1 MIRPS
6 KKRARGVTKYG
17 RGAGGYGTYIN
28 VPTAALA
35 RQAPFRPGIDRRN
48 VGNLQIAQGEKKFLD
63 TAITGHI
70 LASTGGTVDDSML
83 HVAQG
88 TAEQERIGRQIT
100 LHNISI
106 KGHFNLAEN
115 ATESA
120 DMCRFIVFLD
130 TQCSGTPAVT
140 ADILESASVHSFRN
154 LAKARRFT
162 ILQDLHFAINS
173 NNADA
178 ASTYGGK
185 FREHS
190 FYWYSRDGLPVE
202 YNNTTGAIGEIESNN
217 IGTLFLNQDGNVA
230 YAGTCRIRYSDK

>member
-1 MIRPS
+1 MVRPKRRSYS
-6 KKRARGVTKYG
+6 KGASGYG
-17 RGAGGYGTYIN
+17 KGSSGYGTY

-48 VGNLQIAQGEKKFLD
+48 VGNLQVAQGEKKFLD
-63 TAITGHI
+63 TAITGHV
-70 LASTGGTVDDSML
+70 LASTGGTIDDSML

-120 DMCRFIVFLD
+120 DFCRFIVFLD
-130 TQCSGTPAVT
+130 TQCNGTPAVT

-162 ILQDLHFAINS
+162 ILQDLHFPINS

-178 ASTYGGK
+178 ASNYGGK
-185 FREHS
+185 FKDHS
-190 FYWYSRDGLPVE
+190 FYWYSRDGLPIE
-202 YNNTTGAIGEIESNN
+202 YNNTTGAIGELESNN
-217 IGTLFLNQDGNVA
+217 VGTLFLNQDGNVA